1 MSQRNKRLVKKVR
14 ILSEQLQKEID
25 LQEAI
30 ANLTALLDDLNKE
43 YNDLWKEYDDC
54 MAYVYKDNEDD
65 AEILYDLLVLP
76 TNEEIEVVILK
87 TNDEIVVSHNGL
99 TGKAK
104 RHEQDEFDFETGYN
118 LAASRLLVEY
128 YQHKYCKE

>member
-14 ILSEQLQKEID
+14 ILSEQLQKEVD

-30 ANLTALLDDLNKE
+30 ENVSGLLQNLNNE
-43 YNDLWKEYDDC
+43 YDNLWKEYHDC
-54 MAYVYKDNEDD
+54 MAYVYKDNDD
-65 AEILYDLLVLP
+65 NAEIFYDLLVLP
-76 TNEEIEVVILK
+76 TNEEIEVVILR
-87 TNDEIVVSHNGL
+87 TDDEVVVSYNGL

-104 RHEQDEFDFETGYN
+104 RHEQDEFDFEIGYN

-128 YQHKYCKE
+128 YQNKYSKE